1 MTTAKADLHDLYA
14 HSDRIQLM
22 VLVLL
27 FLFSLLLANW
37 HDTWGIAFLVGLP
50 TLLIPAVLILTTAG
64 TLASRLAVAV
74 AYMVFAGLHIQQ
86 GQGMIELHF
95 GIFGLLAFLL
105 YYRDWLV
112 IIVAALVI
120 AIHHILFNYL
130 QAQNLPFYVFKEG
143 SSWSMVFT
151 HAAYVIFESGFLVY
165 MAIESHREAR
175 RNLELK
181 EIGKHFIIEQGMIN
195 LTYRQA
201 NADSDFAHSFN
212 TFMTTVNEAV
222 GKSKQVAE
230 RLISASDELQIL
242 SANTREGTE
251 LEKMNS
257 THIASAINQM
267 AETLQT
273 VAQNAREAAEAA
285 SQAENLVS
293 SGSDIID
300 QTIKELNELVQ
311 CVEQASSVI
320 QELESHSSNIGMV
333 LDVIK
338 SIAEQTNLLALNAA
352 IEAARAG
359 EQGRGFAVVA
369 DEVRTLASRTQK
381 STQDIQTMIEQLQIG
396 SKNAAR
402 VMSHGSEQAQQVV
415 LQSSRTREAFGSIA
429 ESVAIINTM
438 NAQIA
443 NAGEQQSVV
452 VDDIQDNIN
461 KITSIATET
470 TQDAGSLD
478 TLTHDLGVLAKQLK
492 QLVDK
497 FNV

>member
-14 HSDRIQLM
+14 HSDHIQLM

-105 YYRDWLV
+105 YYRDLLV

-130 QAQNLPFYVFKEG
+130 QAQDLPFYVFKEG

-285 SQAENLVS
+285 NQA
-293 SGSDIID
+293 
-300 QTIKELNELVQ
+300 
-311 CVEQASSVI
+311 
-320 QELESHSSNIGMV
+320 
-333 LDVIK
+333 
-338 SIAEQTNLLALNAA
+338 
-352 IEAARAG
+352 
-359 EQGRGFAVVA
+359 
-369 DEVRTLASRTQK
+369 
-381 STQDIQTMIEQLQIG
+381 
-396 SKNAAR
+396 
-402 VMSHGSEQAQQVV
+402 
-415 LQSSRTREAFGSIA
+415 
-429 ESVAIINTM
+429 
-438 NAQIA
+438 
-443 NAGEQQSVV
+443 
-452 VDDIQDNIN
+452 
-461 KITSIATET
+461 KI
-470 TQDAGSLD
+470 
-478 TLTHDLGVLAKQLK
+478 
-492 QLVDK
+492 
-497 FNV
+497 